1 MRFGSRFFVCGVLVF
16 YVKPNNLNRDR
27 IGLAISKKAGN
38 AVKRNKIKRNL
49 RELFRLNQNFQNSED
64 ILVSLNHR
72 KIKKEKLSHKNIMD
86 NLPKAFLKA
95 YRQGFKP

>member
-1 MRFGSRFFVCGVLVF
+1 MISTYSFKKESRLLNKNDFSNMRFGSRFFVCGVLVF

-38 AVKRNKIKRNL
+38 AVKRNKIN
-49 RELFRLNQNFQNSED
+49 
-64 ILVSLNHR
+64 R